1 MVQPKKLG
9 KYEII
14 GTLGKGGMGT
24 VYRAFDP
31 VIQRTVAL
39 KTIRSDL
46 RDADLNPDFI
56 ARFKNEARA
65 AGRLNHPGIVAVYDY
80 GEEEGSAYIA
90 MEFVEGSGLR
100 EYFHQRIKVP
110 LPDAVSIMVQLLDA
124 LDYAHQQGVVHRD
137 IKPGNIMLTTSGKLK
152 IADFGIARIDTSNLT
167 QQGSV
172 LGTPN
177 YMSPEQFK
185 GLGADCR
192 SDIFSAGVVF
202 YELLTGEKPFQG
214 PLEAMAYKVCN
225 EVHPAP
231 TSRNPAI
238 PAEFDTVLTTV
249 LSKRPDQRYQTARA
263 FSQAIQ
269 SEFEHAFNALPAAAV
284 SEETVRV
291 SAIASSAVASGT
303 GSSSSSGSQVAS
315 LDTSRW
321 RDDTLKTV
329 ERQLAQFLGPLA
341 RVMVKKAAERT
352 GDLAELYT
360 MLAMNLDSDDAKH
373 SFLSGRQ
380 RVGAVQAQTLVA
392 PTVQNLALDP
402 SIPSTADLPL
412 LKSEE
417 IETGA
422 RRLAKHVGPIASI
435 LARKAA
441 QKAPDLA
448 TFYSLLADHVAPETR
463 AAFLREA
470 GHSQR

>member
-1 MVQPKKLG
+1 MLQPKKLG
-9 KYEII
+9 KYEIV

-46 RDADLNPDFI
+46 HDAELSPDFI

-80 GEEEGSAYIA
+80 GEDAGSAYIA
-90 MEFVEGSGLR
+90 MEYVEGSGLR
-100 EYFHQRIKVP
+100 EYFHQCIKVP
-110 LPDAVSIMVQLLDA
+110 LADAVSIMVQLLDA
-124 LDYAHQQGVVHRD
+124 LDYAHNQGVVHRD
-137 IKPGNIMLTTSGKLK
+137 IKPANIMLTTIGKLK

-192 SDIFSAGVVF
+192 SDIFSAGVIF

-225 EVHPAP
+225 EAHPAP
-231 TSRNPAI
+231 SSRNSEI
-238 PAEFDTVLTTV
+238 PAVFDTVLTTV

-269 SEFEHAFNALPAAAV
+269 CEYEQAFNALPAAVV

-291 SAIASSAVASGT
+291 STLASTAVASGA
-303 GSSSSSGSQVAS
+303 GLLSNSGGLGAS
-315 LDTSRW
+315 LDTSQW
-321 RDDTLKTV
+321 RDDTLKTI

-360 MLAMNLDSDDAKH
+360 LLASSLDNDQAKNA
-373 SFLSGRQ
+373 FLSGRQ
-380 RVGAVQAQTLVA
+380 RLGAVQTQPPVA
-392 PTVQNLALDP
+392 PTVRNLPMDP
-402 SIPSTADLPL
+402 SIPSTASLPIL
-412 LKSEE
+412 TSEE
-417 IETGA
+417 IDTGT
-422 RRLAKHVGPIASI
+422 RRLAKHVGPIASV

-441 QKAPDLA
+441 QTAPDLN
-448 TFYSLLADHVAPETR
+448 TFYNLLADQVPPEAR

-470 GHSQR
+470 GQNQR